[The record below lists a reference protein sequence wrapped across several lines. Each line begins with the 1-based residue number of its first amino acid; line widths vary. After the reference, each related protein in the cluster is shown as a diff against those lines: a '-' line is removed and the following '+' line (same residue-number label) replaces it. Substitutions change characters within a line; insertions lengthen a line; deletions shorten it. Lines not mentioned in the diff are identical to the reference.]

1 MIVPVSVSVG
11 SFVYDNVR
19 LRVCKCLCV
28 MEGVYVRVCGCV

>member
-19 LRVCKCLCV
+19 LRVCKCVLW
-28 MEGVYVRVCGCV
+28 RVCM